1 MVRLADGERKEEKV
15 RKREVVK
22 AWVICN
28 NLAGEMRPVA

>member
-22 AWVICN
+22 A
-28 NLAGEMRPVA
+28 